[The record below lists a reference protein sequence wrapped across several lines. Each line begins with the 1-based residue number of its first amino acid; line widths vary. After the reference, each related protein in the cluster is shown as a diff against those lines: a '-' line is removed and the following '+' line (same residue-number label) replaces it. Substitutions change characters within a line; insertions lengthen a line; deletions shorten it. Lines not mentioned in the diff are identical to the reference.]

1 MSNRYILTSILVM
14 AVVTYLIR
22 MLPMAI
28 FRKKI
33 KNRFI
38 QSFLSYVPY
47 SVLAA
52 MTFPAIFSA
61 WRTAAKNR
69 TLPSACAGTVM
80 AVGLAYFDQGLLK
93 VAVGASAA
101 VFLVQLFGL

>member
-1 MSNRYILTSILVM
+1 MSTKYIIVSMFVM
-14 AVVTYLIR
+14 ALTTYVIR

-33 KNRFI
+33 QNRFI

-61 WRTAAKNR
+61 TGT
-69 TLPSACAGTVM
+69 TLSACAGTVA

-93 VAVGASAA
+93 VAVGASAV

>member
-61 WRTAAKNR
+61 TG
-69 TLPSACAGTVM
+69 TLASACAGTVM

>member
-1 MSNRYILTSILVM
+1 MSNRYILTSILMM

-52 MTFPAIFSA
+52 MTFPAASTTRRSVFA
-61 WRTAAKNR
+61 PAA
-69 TLPSACAGTVM
+69 L
-80 AVGLAYFDQGLLK
+80 LLK
-93 VAVGASAA
+93 LTVHAPEVTS
-101 VFLVQLFGL
+101 

>member
-1 MSNRYILTSILVM
+1 M

-61 WRTAAKNR
+61 T
-69 TLPSACAGTVM
+69 GTH
-80 AVGLAYFDQGLLK
+80 AQRLRGNCDGRGTGLF
-93 VAVGASAA
+93 
-101 VFLVQLFGL
+101 

>member
-14 AVVTYLIR
+14 AVVTY
-22 MLPMAI
+22 
-28 FRKKI
+28 
-33 KNRFI
+33 RFI

-61 WRTAAKNR
+61 TG

>member
-1 MSNRYILTSILVM
+1 MSNRYILTSSLVM

-61 WRTAAKNR
+61 TG

>member
-1 MSNRYILTSILVM
+1 MSNRYILTSILMM

-52 MTFPAIFSA
+52 MTFPDILSSTASLLSA
-61 WRTAAKNR
+61 
-69 TLPSACAGTVM
+69 
-80 AVGLAYFDQGLLK
+80 AVGLAAALVLSCRGKSLIV
-93 VAVGASAA
+93 VALGASGAVWAADRLLA
-101 VFLVQLFGL
+101 VFSIL

>member
-52 MTFPAIFSA
+52 MTFPA
-61 WRTAAKNR
+61 
-69 TLPSACAGTVM
+69 SACAGTVM

>member
-1 MSNRYILTSILVM
+1 MNRTLYLALAVVVM
-14 AVVTYLIR
+14 AAVTYLPR
-22 MLPMAI
+22 ALPLTLL
-28 FRKKI
+28 RRPVKS
-33 KNRFI
+33 RFLRP
-38 QSFLSYVPY
+38 FLYYMPFA
-47 SVLAA
+47 VLGA

-61 WRTAAKNR
+61 TG

>member
-33 KNRFI
+33 KNRFTNGVFGI
-38 QSFLSYVPY
+38 RISRTSKTPSFKD
-47 SVLAA
+47 
-52 MTFPAIFSA
+52 T
-61 WRTAAKNR
+61 
-69 TLPSACAGTVM
+69 
-80 AVGLAYFDQGLLK
+80 D
-93 VAVGASAA
+93 
-101 VFLVQLFGL
+101 

>member
-47 SVLAA
+47 SVDRK
-52 MTFPAIFSA
+52 S
-61 WRTAAKNR
+61 
-69 TLPSACAGTVM
+69 VE
-80 AVGLAYFDQGLLK
+80 
-93 VAVGASAA
+93 
-101 VFLVQLFGL
+101 

>member
-22 MLPMAI
+22 VLPMAI

-38 QSFLSYVPY
+38 QSFLSY

-61 WRTAAKNR
+61 TG

>member
-22 MLPMAI
+22 VLPMAI

-33 KNRFI
+33 QNRFV

-61 WRTAAKNR
+61 HRNHAECLCRNGGG
-69 TLPSACAGTVM
+69 SGT
-80 AVGLAYFDQGLLK
+80 GIF
-93 VAVGASAA
+93 
-101 VFLVQLFGL
+101 

>member
-61 WRTAAKNR
+61 HRDAAQRLRGNCDGR
-69 TLPSACAGTVM
+69 GT
-80 AVGLAYFDQGLLK
+80 GLF
-93 VAVGASAA
+93 
-101 VFLVQLFGL
+101 

>member
-1 MSNRYILTSILVM
+1 MTFDLQRVLLSVAIM
-14 AVVTYLIR
+14 AVVTYIIR
-22 MLPMAI
+22 VLPLAI
-28 FRKKI
+28 FKKKI
-33 KNRFI
+33 QNRFI
-38 QSFLSYVPY
+38 RSFLAYVPY
-47 SVLAA
+47 AVLAA

-61 WRTAAKNR
+61 SG

-101 VFLVQLFGL
+101 VFLVQLFGV

>member
-1 MSNRYILTSILVM
+1 MK
-14 AVVTYLIR
+14 VTYLLAGISVMALTTYIIR
-22 MLPMAI
+22 MLPMVI

-33 KNRFI
+33 TNKWI

-52 MTFPAIFSA
+52 MTFPAIFNSTGSTLSA
-61 WRTAAKNR
+61 I
-69 TLPSACAGTVM
+69 AGCIV
-80 AVGLAYFDQGLLK
+80 AIVLAYLNRGLLT

-101 VFLVQLFGL
+101 SFILLILGY

>member
-38 QSFLSYVPY
+38 QSL
-47 SVLAA
+47 
-52 MTFPAIFSA
+52 
-61 WRTAAKNR
+61 RGNCGGR
-69 TLPSACAGTVM
+69 GT
-80 AVGLAYFDQGLLK
+80 GLF
-93 VAVGASAA
+93 
-101 VFLVQLFGL
+101 